1 MVMIPNSIARFGI
14 FIVLIKCCTV
24 VSSCGKSEG
33 EKAGLTFCECLREG
47 KEATDSISRAWWKHC
62 TDITLQKY
70 PMYETVIG
78 PTWKGKYMHELSQSE
93 RAKVHRFFN
102 DFVNSRK
109 KYCR

>member
-1 MVMIPNSIARFGI
+1 
-14 FIVLIKCCTV
+14 
-24 VSSCGKSEG
+24 
-33 EKAGLTFCECLREG
+33 
-47 KEATDSISRAWWKHC
+47 
-62 TDITLQKY
+62 
-70 PMYETVIG
+70 MYETVIG